1 VASVTHDVADV
12 LVVGAGL
19 AGMAAALEAAGAGAR
34 VVLAHAGSGS
44 SERAQGGLAAAI
56 GEGDGPGLH
65 AADTLAAGAGLCAP
79 EVVAAL
85 TGDGPGAIDWLVDQ
99 GVAFDLDEVG
109 RPGLAL
115 EGAHTRPRVVHAEGD
130 RSGAA
135 IVAALRD
142 RLRQVRVVDG
152 VDLVGLLRDGVGVAG
167 ARLGMR
173 DGAEL
178 EVRAAA
184 TVLATGGYAGLYRR
198 TVAPEVCDGAPLALA
213 LLAGA
218 ELADLEFVQFHPTAY
233 AGPGQPFL
241 LTEALRGAG
250 AWVVDAAG
258 RRFVFDA
265 DARGELA
272 PRSVVTRAI
281 IDVLSGAGSLPV
293 FLDARHLGE
302 AVLRS
307 HFGGF
312 LANCRGVGLDPACD
326 LVPIAPAA
334 HYTMGGIVT
343 DVLGRTAA
351 PGLFAA
357 GECARTGVHGANR
370 LASNSLLEAVV
381 FGRRVGQTAARG
393 GRRAPGGE
401 VWCVEP
407 TGGGELRV
415 DELRAIIEEAAGPA
429 RDARSLGG
437 GRTRLELARGA
448 TGHDEAARLLTW
460 LVLEAA
466 RRREETRGAHVRVDR
481 AETEGVWG
489 RVELVADSDL
499 RLSVRPRSTELA
511 NGAQLAYR

>member
-1 VASVTHDVADV
+1 MADTCDV

-19 AGMAAALEAAGAGAR
+19 AGMAAALEAAAAGAR
-34 VVLAHAGSGS
+34 VTLAHAGSGS

-56 GEGDGPGLH
+56 GEGDAPDLH

-79 EVVAAL
+79 GVVEAL
-85 TGDGPGAIDWLVDQ
+85 VGEGPGAIDWLAAQ
-99 GVAFDLDEVG
+99 GVAFDLDAAG

-135 IVAALRD
+135 IVAALRH
-142 RLRQVRVVDG
+142 RLQQVRVVEG
-152 VDLVGLLRDGVGVAG
+152 AALVGLLSDGSSVVG
-167 ARLGMR
+167 ARFR
-173 DGAEL
+173 RAEGSL
-178 EVRAAA
+178 EVRSGA
-184 TVLATGGYAGLYRR
+184 TVLATGGYAGLFGR
-198 TVAPEVCDGAPLALA
+198 TVAPPVCDGAPLALA

-250 AWVVDAAG
+250 AWVVDTSG
-258 RRFVFDA
+258 RRFVFDV
-265 DARGELA
+265 DVRGELA
-272 PRSVVTRAI
+272 PRSVVTRAM
-281 IDVLSGAGSLPV
+281 LSHGAGPV
-293 FLDARHLGE
+293 FLDARPLGDE
-302 AVLRS
+302 VLRS

-312 LANCRGVGLDPACD
+312 LANCRGVGLDPSVD

-351 PGLFAA
+351 PGLLAA

-381 FGRRVGQTAARG
+381 FGRRVGRTVAG
-393 GRRAPGGE
+393 APGLGVGVVRCLE
-401 VWCVEP
+401 LS
-407 TGGGELRV
+407 GGGSVGVPELRS
-415 DELRAIIEEAAGPA
+415 LIEESGGPV
-429 RDARSLGG
+429 RDRRSLQDG
-437 GRTRLELARGA
+437 LARVRGSRGA
-448 TGHDEAARLLTW
+448 SGHDEAVRVLTG

-466 RRREETRGAHVRVDR
+466 LLREESRGAHVRADFPDADEAWGHREV
-481 AETEGVWG
+481 AAGAGG
-489 RVELVADSDL
+489 RVTARARGTDL
-499 RLSVRPRSTELA
+499 A
-511 NGAQLAYR
+511 IGA

>member
-1 VASVTHDVADV
+1 MVDTTDV

-19 AGMAAALEAAGAGAR
+19 AGMAAALEAASAGAR
-34 VVLAHAGSGS
+34 VTLVHAGSGS

-56 GEGDGPGLH
+56 GEGDAPRIH

-79 EVVAAL
+79 GVVEAL
-85 TGDGPGAIDWLVDQ
+85 AGEAPGAIDWLEAQ
-99 GVAFDLDEVG
+99 GVAFDLDAEG

-115 EGAHTRPRVVHAEGD
+115 EGAHTRPRIVHAEGD

-135 IVAALRD
+135 IVTALRN
-142 RLRQVRVVDG
+142 RLRQVRTVEGAV
-152 VDLVGLLRDGVGVAG
+152 LVGLLSAGSSVAG
-167 ARLGMR
+167 ARFGVGDALL
-173 DGAEL
+173 D
-178 EVRAAA
+178 VRAPA

-198 TVAPEVCDGAPLALA
+198 TVAPPVCDGAPLALA

-250 AWVVDAAG
+250 AWIVDGSG

-265 DARGELA
+265 DPRGELA
-272 PRSVVTRAI
+272 PRSVVTRAM
-281 IDVLSGAGSLPV
+281 LSHGADHL

-312 LANCRGVGLDPACD
+312 LANCRRVGLDPSRD
-326 LVPIAPAA
+326 PVPVAPAA

-343 DVLGRTAA
+343 DVLGRTAS
-351 PGLFAA
+351 PGLLAA

-381 FGRRVGQTAARG
+381 FGRRVGRTAARG
-393 GRRAPGGE
+393 GRGESGVGCLEPRRGGSLG
-401 VWCVEP
+401 VS
-407 TGGGELRV
+407 ELRRLV
-415 DELRAIIEEAAGPA
+415 EDAGGPVRAGPA
-429 RDARSLGG
+429 LRNG
-437 GRTRLELARGA
+437 LARVRAGQGA
-448 TGHDEAARLLTW
+448 TGHDEAVRVLTA
-460 LVLEAA
+460 LVLESALL
-466 RRREETRGAHVRVDR
+466 REESRGAHVREDFPDPDEAWGGREVVVGAGGRLTAR
-481 AETEGVWG
+481 A
-489 RVELVADSDL
+489 
-499 RLSVRPRSTELA
+499 RSTDLA
-511 NGAQLAYR
+511 LGA